1 MQGRAYMIKNS
12 IRKKL
17 IISMILICLI
27 PYTAGIFY
35 IKNITERWLYN
46 DYISN
51 AETILQQT
59 AFHVDESIIDNMTGL
74 ANFISQDE
82 RLISSGLDLNRY
94 TDYDPTTFVYQNSQ
108 SESEI
113 SELFKSVLDANSQ
126 VAFASFG
133 TRYGGYV
140 EYPKFN
146 PSGPYDPRLRGW
158 YENALRTDGVFV
170 SEPYETKAT
179 KDLVISVNK
188 SIKKDNEVIGVLS
201 ITIKLDTI
209 MDNISA
215 INIGSSGYINI
226 ISPMGLVINSPQNPD
241 WLLKNYADIQGDFFK
256 NMDFSSVST
265 CERQIEGVDK
275 IVLNF
280 TSPNSGWIFMSV
292 VDKSDVLNHSNSLS
306 RLLIAI
312 TIITLLIVFV
322 FVFITATYLTNP
334 ILELATIIKKMAKF
348 DFEAYEVNPFEK
360 YDRYTDEIGEISKSL
375 NSMQDNFLEL
385 KGSLDDMEKE
395 INTIEVDDP
404 HIKSF
409 SLSTENAFGRISQ
422 SVNLLLG
429 KVTSYLTTINTINHE
444 LTDKNDQLVAS
455 EEELFAQLEEI
466 SEQQSRINYLAEH
479 DPLTNLP
486 NRRSFTD
493 MLRHVLQGDNFGAII
508 LMDMD
513 NFKSI
518 NDSLGHMFGDQVLK
532 QVSDKL
538 VSTVS
543 SNIFVSRFG
552 GDEFLILVKC
562 DEALCEIDDYVKS
575 LYERLTEP
583 VIIDGH
589 IIRLEFS
596 MGIARFPEHSMQV
609 DQILMFADLALY
621 KVKRSGKNHYAYFDN
636 TMSDHLA
643 SKIKVQNTLQ
653 HAILDDGFKM
663 VYQPKVALSSGKIVG
678 YEALMRFKYNTIPPS
693 EFIPIA
699 EENGMILNLGRIALE
714 KTVQQLAIW
723 RESGL
728 SIKPVAVNF
737 SVLQLNDHSFYEFVL
752 EKLKLYDIEASLLQ
766 IEITEHVFLDKKED
780 AIDFLN
786 RLRQIGIRIALDDFG
801 AEYSSLGYLAAL
813 PIDILKFDRDMNL
826 KLLGNNN
833 PLVITKLIDFVHT
846 LGLSVVAEG
855 IEETAHATLLKNA
868 LCDEIQG
875 YVFSKPVEA
884 QDVVLLD
891 DKVFD
896 GY

>member
-1 MQGRAYMIKNS
+1 MTHSGPDINN
-12 IRKKL
+12 
-17 IISMILICLI
+17 
-27 PYTAGIFY
+27 YTSY
-35 IKNITERWLYN
+35 
-46 DYISN
+46 D
-51 AETILQQT
+51 
-59 AFHVDESIIDNMTGL
+59 
-74 ANFISQDE
+74 
-82 RLISSGLDLNRY
+82 SS
-94 TDYDPTTFVYQNSQ
+94 TFVYRSSQ

-113 SELFKSVLDANSQ
+113 SDLFKSVLDANNAI
-126 VAFASFG
+126 AFASFG
-133 TRYGGYV
+133 TRYGGYI

-146 PSGPYDPRLRGW
+146 PSAPYDPRLRGW
-158 YENALRTDGVFV
+158 YENAIRTEEVFV

-188 SIKKDNEVIGVLS
+188 AIKENNIVVGVLS

-215 INIGSSGYINI
+215 INIGTSGYINI
-226 ISPMGLVINSPQNPD
+226 LSPMGLVINSPENPE
-241 WLLKNYADIQGDFFK
+241 WLLKNYSEIQGDFFK

-265 CERQIEGVDK
+265 CERQIDGVDK
-275 IVLNF
+275 IILNF

-306 RLLIAI
+306 SLLIAI
-312 TIITLLIVFV
+312 AVITLFIVFV
-322 FVFITATYLTNP
+322 FAFATATLLTKP
-334 ILELATIIKKMAKF
+334 IVELTTIIKKMAKF
-348 DFEAYEVNPFEK
+348 DFEDYEVNPFEK

-375 NSMQDNFLEL
+375 NNMQDNFLEL
-385 KGSLDDMEKE
+385 KNSLDDMEKE
-395 INTIEVDDP
+395 IVTIEVDDP
-404 HIKSF
+404 HIRSF

-422 SVNLLLG
+422 SVNLLLS
-429 KVTSYLTTINTINHE
+429 KVTTYLTTINAINHE
-444 LTDKNDQLVAS
+444 LTDKNEQLVAS

-466 SEQQSRINYLAEH
+466 SEQQSKINYLAEH

-493 MLRHVLQGDNFGAII
+493 MLKHAIQGDNFGAIV

-518 NDSLGHMFGDQVLK
+518 NDSLGHIFGDQVLK

-538 VSTVS
+538 VSTVN

-562 DEALCEIDDYVKS
+562 TNDLCEIDEYVKS
-575 LYERLTEP
+575 LYKKLNEP

-589 IIRLEFS
+589 IVRLEFS
-596 MGIARFPEHSMQV
+596 MGIARFPKHSRQV

-621 KVKRSGKNHYAYFDN
+621 KVKRSGKNHFAYFDN

-643 SKIKVQNTLQ
+643 AKIKVQNTLQ

-663 VYQPKVALSSGKIVG
+663 VYQPKVALSTGKITG
-678 YEALMRFKYNTIPPS
+678 YEALMRFKYNAIPPS

-699 EENGMILNLGRIALE
+699 EENGMILTLGRISLE
-714 KTVQQLAIW
+714 KTLQQMALW
-723 RESGL
+723 RECGL
-728 SIKPVAVNF
+728 KVKPVAFNF
-737 SVLQLNDHSFYEFVL
+737 SVLQLNDPTFYDFIV
-752 EKLKLYDIEASLLQ
+752 EKLAFYNVEASLLQ
-766 IEITEHVFLDKKED
+766 IEITEHVFIEKKED

-826 KLLGNNN
+826 KLLSNNN

-855 IEETAHATLLKNA
+855 IEDIAHAALLKGA

-884 QDVVLLD
+884 SEIASID

-896 GY
+896 YY